1 MMIEKGC
8 QRIIEVDYDII
19 PITQRCA
26 GKCKEHYPAT
36 FDFFYSN
43 KTRSNELDSVC
54 KKCCKIKSRET
65 VRKKNNIPKERWRV

>member
-1 MMIEKGC
+1 MMVEKGC

-26 GKCKEHYPAT
+26 GLCKEHYPAT

-43 KTRSNELDSVC
+43 KSRPNGLDSIC
-54 KKCCKIKSRET
+54 KKCNKIKNREGH
-65 VRKKNNIPKERWRV
+65 RRRNNTSKERWRV